1 MRLQNKMIA
10 IVGVIILITILVW
23 VFVAQA
29 LFMDNYGQLERNDVR
44 DALDATRYSLERSVA
59 EMNETAR
66 DYAAW
71 NDTYSF
77 VVDNNTNYITDN
89 LVGTTFE
96 NLHLNI
102 LLIENTD
109 GKIVFAK
116 GYDLVNRSFV
126 ALPNDLDRL
135 TSTSS
140 PLFFH
145 NESAGTSTGVF
156 YTANGPLIVAS
167 QPIMTSAGTGPI
179 HGTLMFGRY
188 LTPNVMEAIA
198 GPNKDVSTYSFGA
211 QSPDDVQRV
220 QPALAG
226 GAASVIEPVNATNVV
241 GFALLRDIYGNPS
254 LVIKEVLPR
263 TLYQA
268 GLTSTNTFLGLLVIS
283 GVISLTCMVWSL
295 RRSVLAPLLRIN
307 TSLARIRTSD
317 DLSKRVPERGDV
329 ELVWLAHAINATL
342 ASLESSHAERD
353 AADDALSSSEQRF
366 RTVVESAADA
376 FVTLDHAGVITYWN
390 AAAERMFGYNPS
402 EVQGKPITAIFSD
415 EFGKAYL
422 AAATL
427 RSATASSV
435 EQEYSVKRKD
445 GTLVPIESRF
455 SVWETR
461 DGEFVSAII
470 RDITERKRAEEQI
483 RTSLREKELLL
494 SEIHHRVKN
503 NLQIVSS
510 LLSLQSNYV
519 TDADALALFR
529 ESQQRVKS
537 MALIH
542 EKLYES
548 GDFAHIDFSD
558 YLAAL
563 SSYLVSSYRLPSVR
577 LVTEGCTTSVDITT
591 AIPCGLIVN
600 ELVTNA
606 FEHAFPDGREGTITV
621 SLCADEVGTHVLS
634 VSDDGV
640 GFPEDLDFRNT
651 KSLGLQLVTGLVNQ
665 LDGTITLDRTKGTTF
680 IITFKPAGAHAP
692 STRHS

>member
-1 MRLQNKMIA
+1 MRLQNKMIT
-10 IVGVIILITILVW
+10 IVGVIVLVTILVW

-29 LFMDNYGQLERNDVR
+29 LFMGSYAQLEKNDVQ

-71 NDTYSF
+71 DDTYSF

-96 NLHLNI
+96 NLRLNI

-109 GKIVFAK
+109 GKIVFAQA
-116 GYDLVNRSFV
+116 YDLANGSFV
-126 ALPNDLDRL
+126 ALPNDLDGL
-135 TSTSS
+135 TSISS

-145 NESAGTSTGVF
+145 NESAGTSTGML
-156 YTANGPLIVAS
+156 YTANGPLLVAS
-167 QPIMTSAGTGPI
+167 QPIVTSAGAGPI

-188 LTPNVMEAIA
+188 LTPAVMEAIA
-198 GPNKDVSTYSFGA
+198 GPNKDVSAYPFGA
-211 QSPDDVQRV
+211 QSPEDVQRV
-220 QPALAG
+220 QPALAEG
-226 GAASVIEPVNATNVV
+226 TASVIEPVNTTNVA
-241 GFALLRDIYGNPS
+241 GFTLLPDIYGSPS

-268 GLTSTNTFLGLLVIS
+268 GLASTNTFLVLLVIS
-283 GVISLTCMVWSL
+283 GAISLTCMVWSL
-295 RRSVLAPLLRIN
+295 RQSVVAPLLRIN
-307 TSLARIRTSD
+307 ASLARIRTSD
-317 DLSKRVPERGDV
+317 DLSKRIPERGDF
-329 ELVWLAHAINATL
+329 ELVWLARAINATL
-342 ASLESSHAERD
+342 ASLESSHVERKT
-353 AADDALSSSEQRF
+353 AGDALRSSEQRF
-366 RTVVESAADA
+366 RAVAESAADA
-376 FVTLDHAGVITYWN
+376 IVTVDRKGVITYWN
-390 AAAERMFGYNPS
+390 AAAETMFGYAPS
-402 EVQGKPITAIFSD
+402 EVQGTQITAICSD

-427 RSATASSV
+427 SLATVSSV
-435 EQEYSVKRKD
+435 EQEYSVTRKD
-445 GTLVPIESRF
+445 GTLVPIEPRF
-455 SVWETR
+455 SVWETH
-461 DGEFVSAII
+461 DGEFVTAII
-470 RDITERKRAEEQI
+470 RDITERKRAEEQVI
-483 RTSLREKELLL
+483 TSLREKELLL

-510 LLSLQSNYV
+510 LLSLQSDYV
-519 TDADALALFR
+519 TDADALAMFR
-529 ESQQRVKS
+529 ESQQRIKS

-542 EKLYES
+542 EKLYQSE
-548 GDFAHIDFSD
+548 DFAHIDFSD

-563 SSYLVSSYRLPSVR
+563 SSYLVSSYHRSSVR
-577 LVTEGCTTSVDITT
+577 LVTEGCTTSVDITA

-606 FEHAFPDGREGTITV
+606 FEHAFPDGRRGTITV
-621 SLCADEVGTHVLS
+621 SLFTDDVGTHVLS

-640 GFPEDLDFRNT
+640 DFPKDLDFRNT

-680 IITFKPAGAHAP
+680 IITFKPEGARAP

>member
-1 MRLQNKMIA
+1 MRLQSKMIA
-10 IVGVIILITILVW
+10 VVGVIVLVTILVW
-23 VFVAQA
+23 VVVAQA
-29 LFMDNYGQLERNDVR
+29 FFMNNYQQLERADVQ
-44 DALDATRYSLERSVA
+44 DALDATRYSLGRSIG
-59 EMNETAR
+59 EMNATAH

-71 NDTYSF
+71 DDTYSF
-77 VVDNNTNYITDN
+77 VVNNNTNYTTDN
-89 LVGTTFE
+89 LVVSTFE
-96 NLHLNI
+96 TLRLNLI
-102 LLIENTD
+102 LIENTD
-109 GKIVFAK
+109 GKIVVAK
-116 GYDLVNRSFV
+116 AYDLVNRSFV
-126 ALPNDLDRL
+126 ALPVDVDQLAGP
-135 TSTSS
+135 SS

-145 NESAGTSTGVF
+145 NESAETSTGIL
-156 YTANGPLIVAS
+156 YTANGPLIIAS
-167 QPIMTSAGTGPI
+167 QPILTSAEAGPI

-188 LTPNVMEAIA
+188 LTPDVMEAIA
-198 GPNKDVSTYSFGA
+198 GPETAVSAYPFGA

-220 QPALAG
+220 QPGLAG
-226 GAASVIEPVNATNVV
+226 GAASVIEPVNATTVA
-241 GFALLRDIYGNPS
+241 GFTLLRDIYGNPS

-263 TLYQA
+263 TIYQA
-268 GLTSTNTFLGLLVIS
+268 GLASTNTFLGLLVIA
-283 GVISLTCMVWSL
+283 GVILLTCMVWAL
-295 RRSVLAPLLRIN
+295 RQSVLAPILRIN

-329 ELVWLAHAINATL
+329 ELVWLARAINATL

-353 AADDALSSSEQRF
+353 VIDIALRSSEQQF
-366 RTVVESAADA
+366 RAVAESAADA
-376 FVTLDHAGVITYWN
+376 IVTVDHTGVITYWN
-390 AAAERMFGYNPS
+390 TAAENMFGYAPS

-415 EFGKAYL
+415 EFGKMHL
-422 AAATL
+422 EAATL

-435 EQEYSVKRKD
+435 EQEYSVKRRD
-445 GTLVPIESRF
+445 GTLVPIEPRLSM
-455 SVWETR
+455 WETR
-461 DGEFVSAII
+461 DGKFVTAVI
-470 RDITERKRAEEQI
+470 RDINERKRAEEQI

-510 LLSLQSNYV
+510 LLSLQSDYV
-519 TDADALALFR
+519 TDADALAMFR

-548 GDFAHIDFSD
+548 EDFAHIDFSD

-563 SSYLVSSYRLPSVR
+563 SSHLISSYQRPSVR
-577 LVTEGCTTSVDITT
+577 LLIEGCTTSVDITT

-621 SLCADEVGTHVLS
+621 SLCMDDAGTHVLS

-651 KSLGLQLVTGLVNQ
+651 KSLGLQLVTALVNQ
-665 LDGTITLDRTKGTTF
+665 LDGTIDLSRENGTAF
-680 IITFKPAGAHAP
+680 VISFHVD
-692 STRHS
+692 